1 MRRVDRYCELALAD
15 AAVRIA
21 PEALTERERVL
32 IAHTVDLM
40 DAIATN
46 VHQAN
51 TELTAALARCRADC
65 PGDDP
70 PEMAVVA

>member
-1 MRRVDRYCELALAD
+1 MRRVTYCELAVAD
-15 AAVRIA
+15 AAILIA
-21 PEALTERERVL
+21 PGELTERERML

-46 VHQAN
+46 VHAAN
-51 TELTAALARCRADC
+51 AELTAKLARCRADC

-70 PEMAVVA
+70 EMAVVA

>member
-1 MRRVDRYCELALAD
+1 MERVDRYRELAWAD
-15 AAVRIA
+15 ASVLIGEPLTVRDR
-21 PEALTERERVL
+21 LL

-46 VHQAN
+46 VHAAN
-51 TELTAALARCRADC
+51 AELTAKLARCRADC

>member
-15 AAVRIA
+15 ASVLIA
-21 PEALTERERVL
+21 PGELTERERML

-46 VHQAN
+46 VHRAN
-51 TELTAALARCRADC
+51 EELTLALARCRADC

-70 PEMAVVA
+70 EMAVVA